1 MKKIFLAI
9 TAIAILAGCQNA
21 NSNKS
26 ESEAKKINNAISKER
41 IYLYEGIDH
50 VGEIIPALDEE
61 HGAFVNEYDKDGRL
75 VVRSMYTIDE
85 GESELDGKLIITYD
99 KDEIVRIESIMV
111 WGYDDNDTIV
121 NFMED
126 GKWKARNIKGEIIDL
141 PEDYKPQINNTISVD
156 KQGKCVMDGMA
167 EGKVTKYDENGRW
180 TEATLTGTI
189 EGTEELILIAKRE
202 ILATHP

>member
-1 MKKIFLAI
+1 MKKISI
-9 TAIAILAGCQNA
+9 IIAILAIVAGCQNA

-26 ESEAKKINNAISKER
+26 ESEAKKTNNAISKER

-75 VVRSMYTIDE
+75 LVRSMYTIDE
-85 GESELDGKLIITYD
+85 GESELDLKIILTYD

-111 WGYDDNDTIV
+111 WGYNDNDTIV
-121 NFMED
+121 NFTED
-126 GKWKARNIKGEIIDL
+126 GKWKARNANGEIIDL
-141 PEDYKPQINNTISVD
+141 PEDYKPQINSTISVD
-156 KQGKCVMDGMA
+156 QQGKCVMDDMA

-180 TEATLTGTI
+180 TEAILKGKV

-202 ILATHP
+202 ILATHQ